1 MSAMVDTSPIGTPPV
16 DTSRLAV
23 VAIGRNEGD
32 RLRRCLDSVIGR
44 AALVVYVDSGS
55 SDGSL
60 QLARQRGAEIV
71 ELDLATPFTAARAR
85 NAGWQ
90 RALERLP
97 SLEFVQFVDGDCEVD
112 PAWLGRALQF
122 LRADPSIA
130 AVAGLRRERHP
141 DRSIYNLA
149 CDIEWNGPPGETQ
162 AIGGDSMMR
171 ITALQAA
178 GGFDARLIAGE
189 EPELC
194 LRLRRLGWRIWRLAD
209 PMTLHDAAIHRF
221 SQWWRRTM
229 RAGYAFALGAHLH
242 GSSPERHYIVERRRA
257 WIWGAVLPLLAAVA
271 GLMISPVAAVLVLAA
286 YPIQWLRLRQR
297 SAGAMPRPGVQAL
310 LLVVGKFAELAG
322 QLKFMWNRATGSQAR
337 LIEYK

>member
-1 MSAMVDTSPIGTPPV
+1 MTADSATS
-16 DTSRLAV
+16 SRLAV
-23 VAIGRNEGD
+23 VAIGRNEGE
-32 RLRRCLDSVIGR
+32 RLRRCLDSVVGR

-60 QLARQRGAEIV
+60 ELARQRGIEIV

-90 RALERLP
+90 RALELRP
-97 SLEFVQFVDGDCEVD
+97 DLEFVQFVDGDCEVD
-112 PAWLGRALQF
+112 AAWFGRALEF
-122 LRADPSIA
+122 LRSQPQVA

-171 ITALQAA
+171 IAALRAA

-194 LRLRRLGWRIWRLAD
+194 LRLRRLGWRVWRLAD

-257 WIWGAVLPLLAAVA
+257 WVWAAGIPLLAAAA
-271 GLMISPVAAVLVLAA
+271 GLIIAPAAAGLVLVA
-286 YPIQWLRLRQR
+286 YPVQWLRLWRR
-297 SAGAMPRPGVQAL
+297 GAGAVPRPAVQAL
-310 LLVVGKFAELAG
+310 LLVVGKFAELFG
-322 QLKFMWNRATGSQAR
+322 QFKFMWNRATGSQAR